1 MGVEYEIEKGFAST
15 YPNKHNL
22 PLSPGLCHAP
32 TKIKELQAKLDDA
45 EWNYSDEDKYD
56 VVLLKKQIEDLKR
69 LLEETKGEFVPL
81 F

>member
-22 PLSPGLCHAP
+22 PLSPGLCNAP
-32 TKIKELQAKLDDA
+32 VKIKELQAMIDEA
-45 EWNYSDEDKYD
+45 EWNDDDSINIE
-56 VVLLKKQIEDLKR
+56 LLKTQIKHLEQ
-69 LLEETKGEFVPL
+69 LLEETKGDFVPL